1 MKRPRKKYRHDPGK
15 KWENPI
21 CRQAEAVGLAK
32 WRDKHFAMMESY
44 EDGSMQRD
52 MIVTLADTIMVAHE
66 TMDGWEDPDGLAQ
79 VMRNAMGELA
89 TMHGFWRKSAE
100 PLLREA
106 VNIAIQVLNGMPVI
120 NTYHAQN
127 QVSRMGIVA
136 HC

>member
-15 KWENPI
+15 KWENPL

-32 WRDKHFAMMESY
+32 WRDRHFAMMESY

-52 MIVTLADTIMVAHE
+52 MIVTLADTIMVAYK
-66 TMDGWEDPDGLAQ
+66 TMEGWEDPDGLAK
-79 VMRNAMGELA
+79 VMDDALQALAGMGD
-89 TMHGFWRKSAE
+89 TWRKSAE

-106 VNIAIQVLNGMPVI
+106 VNIAIQVLNGMPVMTTCI
-120 NTYHAQN
+120 AQS
-127 QVSRMGIVA
+127 QVIHKVIVA

>member
-15 KWENPI
+15 KWENPL

-32 WRDKHFAMMESY
+32 WRDKHFAMMEIY

-52 MIVTLADTIMVAHE
+52 MIVTLADTIMVAYK
-66 TMDGWEDPDGLAQ
+66 TMEGWEDPDGLAQ
-79 VMRNAMGELA
+79 VMADAIQALA
-89 TMHGFWRKSAE
+89 DMNQNWRKSAE

-106 VNIAIQVLNGMPVI
+106 VNISIQVLNGMPVI

>member
-1 MKRPRKKYRHDPGK
+1 
-15 KWENPI
+15 
-21 CRQAEAVGLAK
+21 
-32 WRDKHFAMMESY
+32 
-44 EDGSMQRD
+44 MQRD
-52 MIVTLADTIMVAHE
+52 IIVTLADTIMVAHE
-66 TMDGWEDPDGLAQ
+66 TMDGWEDPDGLAW
-79 VMRNAMGELA
+79 VMGDAIQALA
-89 TMHGFWRKSAE
+89 DMQQHWRKSAE